1 MSDKLV
7 SLNAVINIAMQY
19 CPDDDGSCS
28 KADVDL
34 REMLDELENL
44 SPAVPQEMSAVEF
57 FAEYRRMCEY
67 IGRCA
72 TCPFMEIAVA
82 PRTPCRYLA
91 YAYPEKAVAIV
102 EKWAREHPERSEE

>member
-44 SPAVPQEMSAVEF
+44 SPVEPSMSAVEYF
-57 FAEYRRMCEY
+57 KAYKRLCCEHVCWN
-67 IGRCA
+67 G
-72 TCPFMEIAVA
+72 CPMMQYKDYDCETFQYNRPNE
-82 PRTPCRYLA
+82 
-91 YAYPEKAVAIV
+91 AVAIV
-102 EKWAREHPERSEE
+102 EKWAREHPEVNDESGK